1 MEREA
6 RSLPSGGKGGG
17 ANIGHQVV
25 IPFDPSQVRSKFAAF
40 DPFRKNEPDLLAGV
54 LPLSLLGQQDLG
66 VNYAPVNPQYQDP
79 FGDTVR

>member
-1 MEREA
+1 MDNH
-6 RSLPSGGKGGG
+6 LPIVDNPIQDEDIAK
-17 ANIGHQVV
+17 
-25 IPFDPSQVRSKFAAF
+25 
-40 DPFRKNEPDLLAGV
+40 PDDELGV